1 MPLWPGTLPTILR
14 DIADNAVIAVL
25 DGERSEHESGPV
37 PYTNDAGPVI
47 SDS

>member
-25 DGERSEHESGPV
+25 DGERSEHEVGARAVYERRGPRHL
-37 PYTNDAGPVI
+37 
-47 SDS
+47 